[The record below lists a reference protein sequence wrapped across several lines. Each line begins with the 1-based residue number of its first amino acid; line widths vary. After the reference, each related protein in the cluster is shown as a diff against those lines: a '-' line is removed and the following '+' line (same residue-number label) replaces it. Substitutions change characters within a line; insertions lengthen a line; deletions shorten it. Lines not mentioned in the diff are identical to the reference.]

1 MEIQNTANLRVE
13 SVDILVYGKAGTGK
27 TSLIKTLPDPKRVI
41 VFDLEK
47 GLGPLTDSGV
57 DFINCNV
64 DKEGN
69 LMDNRLR
76 FMKFEQSLIFCWT
89 VKKNTEKNMTG
100 L

>member
-47 GLGPLTDSGV
+47 GLGPLSDLGV

-64 DKEGN
+64 DTEGN
-69 LMDNRLR
+69 LMKINLG
-76 FMKFEQSLIFCWT
+76 SLSFRRI
-89 VKKNTEKNMTG
+89 
-100 L
+100 